1 MRQLQPMRKE
11 HLESFT
17 SLLQLAWEE
26 IVGSPATAEN
36 IAQLLDFTVIVQFD
50 TGGADRNVAVEIL
63 RSALLQPDDA
73 PSAFDVLGSI
83 CEKHMAERTGADP
96 QALRR
101 DLEQK
106 PIRLLAPPDYR
117 ADVEAFRAFSK
128 TNQEYLAASEGWM
141 WTARILLCRDNAS
154 LPRSLRRNR
163 GPFWLSGSQA
173 RESSAVLNTI
183 GRNLGMS
190 DVLQL
195 SVDRMP
201 VLGLDGTQNRTR
213 PEPSYS

>member
-1 MRQLQPMRKE
+1 
-11 HLESFT
+11 
-17 SLLQLAWEE
+17 LAWEE

-36 IAQLLDFTVIVQFD
+36 IVRLLDFTAIVQFD
-50 TGGADRNVAVEIL
+50 TNGADRNVAVEIL

-128 TNQEYLAASEGWM
+128 TNQEYLAAFEVIHVDGKDIAVPRQCLALALTAAQEG
-141 WTARILLCRDNAS
+141 S
-154 LPRSLRRNR
+154 
-163 GPFWLSGSQA
+163 FWLSGNQA
-173 RESSAVLNTI
+173 RERAPFSTP
-183 GRNLGMS
+183 LGAIW
-190 DVLQL
+190 V
-195 SVDRMP
+195 
-201 VLGLDGTQNRTR
+201 
-213 PEPSYS
+213 